1 MEMPMNDSSSN
12 LIRSIRKKRL
22 TKKEIK
28 DFALWALKEDAFN
41 KYTSGRIKQI
51 YKEISGVELTDITVK
66 NQKNRWVLIDDKVY
80 EVNKP
85 WTMPNNLSSNGT
97 NNVRASAQDQRSVHN
112 EDTNASK

>member
-1 MEMPMNDSSSN
+1 MIKEMEMPLNDSSSN

-51 YKEISGVELTDITVK
+51 YKEITGIELTDITVK

-85 WTMPNNLSSNGT
+85 WTMPDNMSSNGT
-97 NNVRASAQDQRSVHN
+97 NNVHN